1 MVKSKL
7 PSTLGLQESRGHLS
21 QMLPLTNNKCVHL
34 PLCPTEA
41 AAEDKQTHCCP
52 SKAAHGCHS
61 NLM

>member
-1 MVKSKL
+1 MVKTKL
-7 PSTLGLQESRGHLS
+7 RSTLGLQESRGRLS
-21 QMLPLTNNKCVHL
+21 PMLPHNDNKSIHL

-41 AAEDKQTHCCP
+41 ATKDKQTECWP